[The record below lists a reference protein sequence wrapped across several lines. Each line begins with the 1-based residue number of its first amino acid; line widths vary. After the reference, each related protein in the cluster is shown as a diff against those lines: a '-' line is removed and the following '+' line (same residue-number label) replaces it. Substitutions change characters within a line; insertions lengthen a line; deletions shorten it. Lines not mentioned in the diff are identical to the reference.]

1 MTYDLQVA
9 AQRRKATNDFD
20 LHVGL
25 IMKAEGVNKNQAKM
39 IAWLEGTQGLNR
51 RLFVG
56 ASANKVPE
64 TSGTMSDEAPIK
76 NAPGK

>member
-1 MTYDLQVA
+1 MTYDIQVP
-9 AQRRKATNDFD
+9 AQRRKANNDFD

-56 ASANKVPE
+56 ATNQKPADKEP
-64 TSGTMSDEAPIK
+64 TPP
-76 NAPGK
+76 APGK